1 MQALLLAAPTGIA
14 RTQSVATS
22 SNDRAVIVRAD
33 SLAWADLGLIPG
45 VKIALLHGNPQDT
58 GTYTLRLRFPAGTRM
73 PAHWHPKVEYA
84 TLISGALWLGM
95 GEREDSAK
103 TNAGGAGRI
112 PRRTS
117 AHGALRG
124 EHARKPSFSSAVQ
137 VHTRSSSSTP
147 PMIRGSVRRRDRSRD
162 TRQSG
167 VDHAPIIPSA
177 TRVTRV
183 SQRPAERVPDLGEV

>member
-1 MQALLLAAPTGIA
+1 MYHSHTCVARRFGVLGRRTLHLGMQALLLAAPTRIA

-58 GTYTLRLRFPAGTRM
+58 GTYTLRLRFPAGTRR

-103 TNAGGAGRI
+103 TKLVERGAFLVAPARMAHYGRAREETVI
-112 PRRTS
+112 QLSGPGPYEVVFVDPADDPRKRTP
-117 AHGALRG
+117 
-124 EHARKPSFSSAVQ
+124 ARP
-137 VHTRSSSSTP
+137 
-147 PMIRGSVRRRDRSRD
+147 
-162 TRQSG
+162 
-167 VDHAPIIPSA
+167 
-177 TRVTRV
+177 
-183 SQRPAERVPDLGEV
+183 